1 MEPLTSLAAGLAP
14 GVLPDL
20 ASGPVS
26 DLPSGLGPALV
37 PLVLAG
43 LLGWTGAVKL
53 LGRGTVRQAPRTALA
68 RMLRSS
74 ERTVLVLRAVG
85 AAELAVAIGLLV
97 VPALHA
103 SAGATAAMAPGV
115 AAAALGAGFLGYL
128 ARARATAPE
137 SSCGCSAG
145 DDAPITWRAFARA
158 AAVLAGGAVS
168 AAGALGAAG
177 TAGDGT
183 EADGAARSWWAVIEE
198 QPWVSLGFLLLSSAV
213 LMGLSADLDRWWRLP
228 LRRFRLHLF
237 GHPFNSGAGDGSTV
251 PAAATV
257 ELLERSLAWQATSPV
272 VRSGL
277 VDHWDEDGWR
287 ILQFTGVYEG
297 GGAARPVAVLF
308 ALDATASTDTTAEPA
323 VRVAVVDADTGEAV
337 AAELLSPA
345 VRTALPLAG

>member
-1 MEPLTSLAAGLAP
+1 MDSLTSGLAP
-14 GVLPDL
+14 TP
-20 ASGPVS
+20 ASGLV
-26 DLPSGLGPALV
+26 PALV

-53 LGRGTVRQAPRTALA
+53 FGRGTVRQAPKTALA

-85 AAELAVAIGLLV
+85 AAELVVAVGLLV
-97 VPALHA
+97 APALLPSA
-103 SAGATAAMAPGV
+103 EAGATAAAPGV

-137 SSCGCSAG
+137 SSCGCSAS

-158 AAVLAGGAVS
+158 SAVLAGGAVS
-168 AAGALGAAG
+168 AVGARGTAG
-177 TAGDGT
+177 TAGGST
-183 EADGAARSWWAVIEE
+183 AADGVAQSWWTVIEE
-198 QPWVSLGFLLLSSAV
+198 QPFASVGFLLVSSAV
-213 LMGLSADLDRWWRLP
+213 LVGLSADLDRWWRLP
-228 LRRFRLHLF
+228 LRRFRLRLL
-237 GHPFNSGAGDGSTV
+237 GHPFNSGGGEGSGIPV
-251 PAAATV
+251 AATV

-287 ILQFTGVYEG
+287 ILQFTGVYEEG
-297 GGAARPVAVLF
+297 DAARPVAVLF
-308 ALDATASTDTTAEPA
+308 ALDAAASTDTTAEPA

-337 AAELLSPA
+337 AAELLSPVA
-345 VRTALPLAG
+345 RTALPLVG

>member
-1 MEPLTSLAAGLAP
+1 MESLTSGL
-14 GVLPDL
+14 V
-20 ASGPVS
+20 
-26 DLPSGLGPALV
+26 PALV

-53 LGRGTVRQAPRTALA
+53 FGRGTVRQAPKTALA

-74 ERTVLVLRAVG
+74 ERTVLALRTVG
-85 AAELAVAIGLLV
+85 AAELIVAAGLFVL
-97 VPALHA
+97 PALLG
-103 SAGATAAMAPGV
+103 AGATAAAAPGV

-137 SSCGCSAG
+137 SSCGCSAS

-168 AAGALGAAG
+168 AAGALGVAG
-177 TAGDGT
+177 TAGGSTD
-183 EADGAARSWWAVIEE
+183 ADGVVRPWWAVIQE
-198 QPWVSLGFLLLSSAV
+198 QPFASLGFLLLSSAV
-213 LMGLSADLDRWWRLP
+213 LVGLSADLDRWWRLP
-228 LRRFRLHLF
+228 LRRFRLRLF
-237 GHPFNSGAGDGSTV
+237 GHPFNSGAADGSAV
-251 PAAATV
+251 PVAATV

-287 ILQFTGVYEG
+287 VLQFTGVYEEG
-297 GGAARPVAVLF
+297 EAARPVAVLF
-308 ALDATASTDTTAEPA
+308 ALDASASTDTTVEPA

-337 AAELLSPA
+337 AAELLSPV
-345 VRTALPLAG
+345 VRTGLPLAG